1 MPLEVLLIGKTRCSQ
16 GQESQPLHIA
26 RRKNVREGA
35 RIRIHIM
42 SWCGRFGV
50 GWKTGFDVYIRSK
63 KQELLNYKWK
73 P

>member
-16 GQESQPLHIA
+16 RQESQQLHIV
-26 RRKNVREGA
+26 RINNEREGA

-42 SWCGRFGV
+42 EWGRKFGV
-50 GWKTGFDVYIRSK
+50 GWKTGFNVYIRSK

-73 P
+73 S